1 MVKKVDE
8 LRCVASMADPDIILV
23 TESWCNSEISNAFLA
38 IDGYELQQDL
48 RTDREDTAG
57 GRGGGLLVYGKTGLT
72 ILKLDKEVEMQQ
84 YCVFKVSNVTF
95 YLLYRSPNA
104 PPQTMAALTELV
116 RSVKRDSVLIGDF
129 NLPDINWDTGEA
141 SARTR
146 EFKEAVDD
154 ALMEQMVDFQTQVR
168 GNMLDLVLTNIPERV
183 IEVSEGGRLGQSNHE
198 MIQR

>member
-8 LRCVASMADPDIILV
+8 LRCVASMTNPDIILM

-38 IDGYELQQDL
+38 IDRYEIQQDL

-104 PPQTMAALTELV
+104 PPRQWL
-116 RSVKRDSVLIGDF
+116 
-129 NLPDINWDTGEA
+129 
-141 SARTR
+141 
-146 EFKEAVDD
+146 
-154 ALMEQMVDFQTQVR
+154 
-168 GNMLDLVLTNIPERV
+168 
-183 IEVSEGGRLGQSNHE
+183 H
-198 MIQR
+198 

>member
-1 MVKKVDE
+1 VLYLNAQSVVKKVDE

-104 PPQTMAALTELV
+104 PH
-116 RSVKRDSVLIGDF
+116 
-129 NLPDINWDTGEA
+129 PDNGCTNGA
-141 SARTR
+141 SEKCEKGFCPYWR
-146 EFKEAVDD
+146 F
-154 ALMEQMVDFQTQVR
+154 
-168 GNMLDLVLTNIPERV
+168 
-183 IEVSEGGRLGQSNHE
+183 
-198 MIQR
+198 